1 MRLRLNAYAK
11 INLFLDV
18 LRRREDGYH
27 DIRSVMQTVS
37 LHDTL
42 TVEVSEGNEIVLS
55 SDMEGLPLG
64 EENLAYRAARRFL
77 DTAGITAA
85 VSIHIEKQIPVSAG
99 LAGGSTDAAAV
110 LVALNR
116 MHGEPLD
123 LDALCALGKT
133 LGADVPFCIRGGTC
147 EVSGIGDGL
156 HVLSPM
162 PPLPMV
168 VCKRGE
174 GISTPWAYRRLDEL
188 YDNFTGKYEGGTA
201 KPGEYD
207 ALLRAL
213 SENDPSALSNSF
225 YNVFESVVLPVH
237 GEASALRVRFVS
249 LGASAVLLS
258 GSGPSVFGVFQTFD
272 DARRAAEV
280 LNAEAEREVAFAV
293 LPITDA
299 DIAKSICITSP
310 IE

>member
-42 TVEVSEGNEIVLS
+42 TVECTAGDAIVLS
-55 SDMEGLPLG
+55 SDAEGLPLG
-64 EENLAYRAARRFL
+64 EANLAYRAAVRFL
-77 DTAGITAA
+77 DAAGITAA
-85 VSIHIEKQIPVSAG
+85 VKIHIEKRIPVSAG

-116 MHGEPLD
+116 IHGEPFD
-123 LDALCALGKT
+123 LDALCAIGKT

-147 EVSGIGDGL
+147 EVSGIGEGL
-156 HVLSPM
+156 SPLSPM

-201 KPGEYD
+201 ADGVYG
-207 ALLRAL
+207 ALLKAL
-213 SENDPSALSNSF
+213 AENDDAALAHSL
-225 YNVFESVVLPVH
+225 YNVFESAVLPVH
-237 GEASALRVRFVS
+237 PEACALRTRLVS
-249 LGASAVLLS
+249 LGASAALLS
-258 GSGPSVFGVFQTFD
+258 GSGPSVFGVFPTLD
-272 DARRAAEV
+272 DARRAADI
-280 LNAEAEREVAFAV
+280 LNAEAEKEVAFAV
-293 LPITDA
+293 LPITGA
-299 DIAKSICITSP
+299 DVANSVCITSS